1 MQPRRRFTFKVRRV
15 KDQLTS
21 ILQPHHWMWS
31 DICKPQWFFFFFFLR
46 LVAASICDQPWFI
59 LFGTALL
66 FLNVVTKHWS
76 SSPRFEG
83 VDIIWQQFFN
93 WFYVWAS
100 WITKRSGLTP
110 LICVLVIRR
119 NQLIIGSKG
128 FGCFATR
135 YMFIYHAFV
144 SCALRYKKKMKLFLT
159 RRAHARE
166 QH

>member
-31 DICKPQWFFFFFFLR
+31 DICKPQWFFFFFLR

-76 SSPRFEG
+76 SSPQFEG

-93 WFYVWAS
+93 WFYGVG
-100 WITKRSGLTP
+100 ILDNKTKRPYAIDMCISHSAKSANHREQRFWLFCNT
-110 LICVLVIRR
+110 LHVHLSRIR
-119 NQLIIGSKG
+119 LL
-128 FGCFATR
+128 CFA
-135 YMFIYHAFV
+135 
-144 SCALRYKKKMKLFLT
+144 L
-159 RRAHARE
+159 
-166 QH
+166 